1 MRHHRILPNLL
12 ASLAS
17 ISALAFTCC
26 RKSSEPQRAQQL
38 AKSAKAPAYA
48 TLPTG
53 SSKPERGPELGKV
66 TTYQGEGQ
74 VLQVDAGRGR
84 VTIAHQEVIGFMAAM
99 IMTFRVKDSK
109 LLDGFKPGDRVE
121 FTLEETPQSVT
132 ISSIKKKPAG

>member
-17 ISALAFTCC
+17 ISALDFTCC
-26 RKSSEPQRAQQL
+26 RKSSEPQRAQEL

-53 SSKPERGPELGKV
+53 SSKPERGKV

-74 VLQVDAGRGR
+74 ILQVDAARGR
-84 VTIAHQEVIGFMAAM
+84 VMIAHQEIIGFMAAM
-99 IMTFRVKDSK
+99 TMTFRVKDGK

>member
-17 ISALAFTCC
+17 IPVLAFTCC
-26 RKSSEPQRAQQL
+26 RKPSEPQRAQEL

-53 SSKPERGPELGKV
+53 SSKPGRGPERGKV

-74 VLQVDAGRGR
+74 ILQVDAAQGR
-84 VTIAHQEVIGFMAAM
+84 VMIAHKEIIGFMAAM
-99 IMTFRVKDSK
+99 TMTFRVKDGK

-121 FTLEETPQSVT
+121 FTLEETPQSVM
-132 ISSIKKKPAG
+132 ISSIRKKAAG

>member
-1 MRHHRILPNLL
+1 MRHHRILKNLL
-12 ASLAS
+12 AGLAS

-26 RKSSEPQRAQQL
+26 RKSSEPQRALEL

-53 SSKPERGPELGKV
+53 SSKPEPGPERGKV

-74 VLQVDAGRGR
+74 ILQVDAAQGR
-84 VTIAHQEVIGFMAAM
+84 VMIAHKEIIGFMAAM
-99 IMTFRVKDSK
+99 TMTFRVKDSK
-109 LLDGFKPGDRVE
+109 LLDGFRPGDRVE
-121 FTLEETPQSVT
+121 FTLDETLQSVS

>member
-1 MRHHRILPNLL
+1 MRHHRILKNLL
-12 ASLAS
+12 AGLAS

-74 VLQVDAGRGR
+74 VLQVDTGRGR
-84 VTIAHQEVIGFMAAM
+84 VTIAHQEVTGFMAAM
-99 IMTFRVKDSK
+99 TMTFRVKDSK

-121 FTLEETPQSVT
+121 FTLEETPESVT

>member
-26 RKSSEPQRAQQL
+26 RKPSEPQRAQEL

-48 TLPTG
+48 TLPAG
-53 SSKPERGPELGKV
+53 SSNQV
-66 TTYQGEGQ
+66 TTYQGEGEI
-74 VLQVDAGRGR
+74 LRVDAAQGR
-84 VTIAHQEVIGFMAAM
+84 VTIAHKEIVGFMAAM
-99 IMTFRVKDSK
+99 TMTFRVKDSK
-109 LLDGFKPGDRVE
+109 LLDRFKPGDRVE